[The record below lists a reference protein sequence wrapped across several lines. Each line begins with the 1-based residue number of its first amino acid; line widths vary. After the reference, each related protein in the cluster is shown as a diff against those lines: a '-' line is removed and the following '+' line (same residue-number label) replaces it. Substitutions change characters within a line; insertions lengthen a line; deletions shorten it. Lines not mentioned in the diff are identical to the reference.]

1 MGSSASAP
9 RVPIVESKHFASV
22 VAGIPDSAFAGIT
35 IAITGSSS
43 GIGKEVALVAAE
55 RGAARIFMLNRA
67 STRASAAHEAV
78 RAKAQPSTT
87 VETIDCDLQSF
98 ASVRTAAANLVARA
112 GPAGLHVLLLNAGVM
127 ACNEEATTD
136 GYDVQMQT
144 NHLAH
149 FLLARECMPA
159 LEKAANGPRGEAR
172 VVSQSS
178 GARFGSRLEKKYFG
192 KLGAPGSLGGN
203 GKSIITWG
211 GNWER
216 YHQTKLANVVFTL
229 ALHDRLQ
236 AAHSKARA
244 CAPAPR
250 ASRARRRRRLTA
262 RSARAQVKA
271 VVCEPGVAATNLQNT
286 TLDKGGM
293 NAWEARFLAPLYQSA
308 EDGALPALVACF
320 APDVRS
326 ADFAVPKG
334 GLRGPPVMAAKAG
347 VFASPWMERACTH
360 VPSRDLLW
368 EASEAAVGA
377 FRISK

>member
-236 AAHSKARA
+236 AAHSK
-244 CAPAPR
+244 
-250 ASRARRRRRLTA
+250 
-262 RSARAQVKA
+262 VKA